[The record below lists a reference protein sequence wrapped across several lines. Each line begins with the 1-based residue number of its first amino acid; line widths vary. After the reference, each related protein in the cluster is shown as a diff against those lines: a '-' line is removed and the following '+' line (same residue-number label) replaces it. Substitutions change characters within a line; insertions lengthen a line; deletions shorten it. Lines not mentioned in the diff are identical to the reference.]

1 MWMTIA
7 RLGGIA
13 TRCVEKEGHALLLL
27 LLMLLLLLLLL
38 LKESRVRSPSQKRS
52 TEDTID
58 STKKNGATSTL
69 LPMASSRCTHRALS
83 VMLSKQTECTIIA
96 EPSSMR

>member
-27 LLMLLLLLLLL
+27 LLMLLLLLLL